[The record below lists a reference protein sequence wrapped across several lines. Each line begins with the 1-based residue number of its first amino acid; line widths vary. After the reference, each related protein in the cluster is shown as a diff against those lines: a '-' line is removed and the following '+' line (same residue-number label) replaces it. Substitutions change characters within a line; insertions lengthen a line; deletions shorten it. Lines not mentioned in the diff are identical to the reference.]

1 VLFRP
6 WWKISKG
13 SKETTPQ
20 ESGNGNID
28 ISDYMGHFDLTFLYK
43 LGSLEFYFV
52 GRQNLN

>member
-1 VLFRP
+1 MLFRP